1 MIANVLAMPIV
12 SVLVMPAGLLAI
24 VAIPFGLDGP
34 LWRLMGLGI
43 DWMIWVA
50 QFVAGL
56 PGAVGRI
63 VAQPAASDTMI
74 SVAISRPPQ
83 SAIRAP
89 RGVSAPA
96 CIQGMPRS

>member
-1 MIANVLAMPIV
+1 
-12 SVLVMPAGLLAI
+12 

-43 DWMIWVA
+43 DWMIYVA

-63 VAQPAASDTMI
+63 TAFST
-74 SVAISRPPQ
+74 
-83 SAIRAP
+83 
-89 RGVSAPA
+89 
-96 CIQGMPRS
+96 